1 MRKLIDSFRRS
12 FSARLS
18 LWVVSFA
25 ALVFLAAMSY
35 IFFVSRRYVRE
46 EAILRA
52 TQVVENSVLRLNSI
66 LEDVEISADNLEW
79 LVYRHLDEPES
90 MMEYTRTTVQS
101 NPVLS
106 GCSISFEPNFFE
118 GHYYYSAYSGYIG
131 GNLETEQEGDEDYQ
145 YFYLDWYLQPK
156 LLNQPCWTEPYS
168 DWEQDDAEDR
178 QTQRMVSYCKPL
190 TTSDGYIG
198 SISLDVSLKWLSD
211 NLSPV
216 KPYPHSYSILVSR
229 GGTFLVHPDPEK
241 LFYQTIFTE
250 GLIDPKPELDELGKS
265 MLGLEAGYRRMEID
279 GIRSY
284 VFFTPLN
291 ATGWSMAIVCPES
304 DIFGRFN
311 RLRRFIIAIDILGL
325 LLLFLSC
332 FRVIRKSMQPLSDLA
347 RQAEDIASGHFDT
360 VLPENTQPDELGTLS
375 RSFADMQSSL
385 VTYMDELTRTTAN
398 KVRIERELQIAQNIQ
413 MGMIPQ
419 VFPPFPERKD
429 IDLYASMVPA
439 REVGGD
445 LYDYFIQGRRL
456 YFCIGDVSGKGVP
469 ASLFMTVVLNLF
481 RAAGKQGLLPA
492 EIAHQINET
501 LTDGNEQLMFVTMFI
516 GAIDLQ
522 TGKLDFCN
530 CGHNPP
536 VILPPGGN
544 PVFLPCKS
552 NTAIGVLSD
561 AVFEGE
567 YVDGFKDT
575 PLFLYTDGLNE
586 AENPDH
592 ELFGSDRLL
601 AVLGEPFTDAETV
614 VKRMQAAISDHVA
627 GADASDDQSKN
638 SKLPSVAYQN
648 SPALKRWAAIGCG
661 EEGIRTLTYAWLK
674 YI

>member
-1 MRKLIDSFRRS
+1 MKRLIDTLRRS

-25 ALVFLAAMSY
+25 ALVFLGAMAY
-35 IFFVSRRYVRE
+35 FFTVSRRYVRE

-52 TQVVENSVLRLNSI
+52 TQVVENSVLRLNNI
-66 LEDVEISADNLEW
+66 LEDVQLSADNLEW
-79 LVYRHLDEPES
+79 LVYRHLDEPEL
-90 MMEYTRTTVQS
+90 MKEYSRITVQG

-106 GCSISFEPNFFE
+106 GCSISFEPNFFK
-118 GHYYYSAYSGYIG
+118 GHYYYSAYSGYVG
-131 GNLETEQEGDEDYQ
+131 GALETEQEGDEDYQ

-168 DWEQDDAEDR
+168 DWEQDDAADR

-190 TTSDGYIG
+190 TTSEGFIG
-198 SISLDVSLKWLSD
+198 SISLDISLKWLSD

-216 KPYPHSYSILVSR
+216 KPYPHSYSILISR
-229 GGTFLVHPDPEK
+229 GGTYLVHPDPEK

-250 GLIDPKPELDELGKS
+250 GLIDPDPAQDELGKS
-265 MLGLEAGYRRMEID
+265 MLDLEAGYRRMEID

-284 VFFTPLN
+284 VFFTPLK

-311 RLRRFIIAIDILGL
+311 RLRWFITMIDLLGL
-325 LLLFLSC
+325 LLLFFSC
-332 FRVIRKSMQPLSDLA
+332 FQVIRKAMRPLSDLA

-398 KVRIERELQIAQNIQ
+398 KVRIEGELQIARNIQ
-413 MGMIPQ
+413 MGMLPQ
-419 VFPPFPERKD
+419 VFPPFPDRKD

-445 LYDYFIQGRRL
+445 LYDYFIQGGRL

-469 ASLFMTVVLNLF
+469 ASLFMTVVQNLF
-481 RAAGKQGLLPA
+481 RAAGQQGLLPD
-492 EIAHQINET
+492 EIAHRINET
-501 LTDGNEQLMFVTMFI
+501 LADRNEQLMFVTMFI
-516 GAIDLQ
+516 GAIDLE
-522 TGKLDFCN
+522 TGRLDFCN

-536 VILPPGGN
+536 VVLPKGGHPFFLSCKANMSIGILPEA
-544 PVFLPCKS
+544 K
-552 NTAIGVLSD
+552 
-561 AVFEGE
+561 FEGE
-567 YVDGFKDT
+567 SVESFMDT

-586 AENPDH
+586 AENPEH
-592 ELFGSDRLL
+592 VLFGTDRLL
-601 AVLGEPFTDAETV
+601 AVLGEPYTDAETV

-627 GADASDDQSKN
+627 GADASDD
-638 SKLPSVAYQN
+638 
-648 SPALKRWAAIGCG
+648 
-661 EEGIRTLTYAWLK
+661 LTMLCLEIK
-674 YI
+674 K

>member
-1 MRKLIDSFRRS
+1 MKRLIDTLRRS

-25 ALVFLAAMSY
+25 ALVFLGAMAY
-35 IFFVSRRYVRE
+35 FFTVSRRYVRE

-52 TQVVENSVLRLNSI
+52 TQVVENSVLRLNNI
-66 LEDVEISADNLEW
+66 LEDVQLSADNLEW
-79 LVYRHLDEPES
+79 LVYRHLDEPEL
-90 MMEYTRTTVQS
+90 MKEYSRITVQG

-106 GCSISFEPNFFE
+106 GCSISFEPNFFK
-118 GHYYYSAYSGYIG
+118 GHYYYSAYSGYVG
-131 GNLETEQEGDEDYQ
+131 GALETEQEGDEDYQ

-168 DWEQDDAEDR
+168 DWEQDDAADR

-190 TTSDGYIG
+190 TTSEGFIG
-198 SISLDVSLKWLSD
+198 SISLDISLKWLSD

-216 KPYPHSYSILVSR
+216 KPYPHSYSILISR
-229 GGTFLVHPDPEK
+229 GGTYLVHPDPEK

-250 GLIDPKPELDELGKS
+250 GLIDPDPAQDELGKS
-265 MLGLEAGYRRMEID
+265 MLDLEAGYRRMEID

-284 VFFTPLN
+284 VFFTPLK

-311 RLRRFIIAIDILGL
+311 RLRWFVTMIDLLGL
-325 LLLFLSC
+325 LLLFFSC
-332 FRVIRKSMQPLSDLA
+332 FQVIRKAMRPLSDLA

-360 VLPENTQPDELGTLS
+360 VLPENQQPDELGTLS

-398 KVRIERELQIAQNIQ
+398 KVRIEGELQIARNIQ
-413 MGMIPQ
+413 MGMLPQ
-419 VFPPFPERKD
+419 VFPPFPDRKD
-429 IDLYASMVPA
+429 IDLYASMMPA

-445 LYDYFIQGRRL
+445 LYDYFIQGGRL

-469 ASLFMTVVLNLF
+469 ASLFMTVVQNLF
-481 RAAGKQGLLPA
+481 RAAGQQGLLPA
-492 EIAHQINET
+492 EIAHRINET
-501 LTDGNEQLMFVTMFI
+501 LADRNEQLMFVTMFI
-516 GAIDLQ
+516 GAIDLE
-522 TGKLDFCN
+522 TGRLDFCN

-536 VILPPGGN
+536 VVLPKGGHPFFLSCKANMSIGILPEA
-544 PVFLPCKS
+544 K
-552 NTAIGVLSD
+552 
-561 AVFEGE
+561 FEGE
-567 YVDGFKDT
+567 SVESFMDT

-586 AENPDH
+586 AENPEH
-592 ELFGSDRLL
+592 VLFGTDRLL
-601 AVLGEPFTDAETV
+601 AVLGEPYTDAETV

-627 GADASDDQSKN
+627 GADASDD
-638 SKLPSVAYQN
+638 
-648 SPALKRWAAIGCG
+648 
-661 EEGIRTLTYAWLK
+661 LTMLCLEIK
-674 YI
+674 K

>member
-1 MRKLIDSFRRS
+1 MKRLIDTLRRS

-18 LWVVSFA
+18 LLVVSFA
-25 ALVFLAAMSY
+25 ALVFLGAMAY
-35 IFFVSRRYVRE
+35 FFTVSRRYVRE

-52 TQVVENSVLRLNSI
+52 TQVVENSVLRLNNI
-66 LEDVEISADNLEW
+66 LEDVQLSADNLEW
-79 LVYRHLDEPES
+79 LVYRHLDEPEL
-90 MMEYTRTTVQS
+90 MKEYSRITVQG

-106 GCSISFEPNFFE
+106 GCSISFEPNFFK
-118 GHYYYSAYSGYIG
+118 GHYYYSAYSGYVG
-131 GNLETEQEGDEDYQ
+131 GALETEQEGDEDYQ

-168 DWEQDDAEDR
+168 DWEQDDAADR

-190 TTSDGYIG
+190 TTSEGFIG
-198 SISLDVSLKWLSD
+198 SISLDISLKWLSD

-216 KPYPHSYSILVSR
+216 KPYPHSYSILISR
-229 GGTFLVHPDPEK
+229 GGTYLVHPDPEK

-250 GLIDPKPELDELGKS
+250 GLIDPDPAQDELGKS
-265 MLGLEAGYRRMEID
+265 MLDLEAGYRRMEID

-284 VFFTPLN
+284 VFFTPLK

-311 RLRRFIIAIDILGL
+311 RLRWFITMIDLLGL
-325 LLLFLSC
+325 LLLFFSC
-332 FRVIRKSMQPLSDLA
+332 FQVIRKAMRPLSDLA

-360 VLPENTQPDELGTLS
+360 VLPENQQPDELGTLS

-398 KVRIERELQIAQNIQ
+398 KVRIEGELQIARNIQ
-413 MGMIPQ
+413 MGMLPQ
-419 VFPPFPERKD
+419 VFPPFPDRKD

-445 LYDYFIQGRRL
+445 LYDYFIQGGRL

-469 ASLFMTVVLNLF
+469 ASLFMTVVQNLF
-481 RAAGKQGLLPA
+481 RAAGQQGLLPA
-492 EIAHQINET
+492 EIAHRINET
-501 LTDGNEQLMFVTMFI
+501 LADRNEQLMFVTMFI
-516 GAIDLQ
+516 GAIDLE
-522 TGKLDFCN
+522 TGRLDFCN

-536 VILPPGGN
+536 VVLPKGGHPFFLSCKANMSIGILPEA
-544 PVFLPCKS
+544 K
-552 NTAIGVLSD
+552 
-561 AVFEGE
+561 FEGE
-567 YVDGFKDT
+567 SVESFMDT

-586 AENPDH
+586 AENPEH
-592 ELFGSDRLL
+592 VLFGTDRLL
-601 AVLGEPFTDAETV
+601 AVLGEPYTDAETV

-627 GADASDDQSKN
+627 GADASDD
-638 SKLPSVAYQN
+638 
-648 SPALKRWAAIGCG
+648 
-661 EEGIRTLTYAWLK
+661 LTMLCLEIK
-674 YI
+674 G

>member
-1 MRKLIDSFRRS
+1 MKRLIDTLRRS

-25 ALVFLAAMSY
+25 ALVFLGAMAY
-35 IFFVSRRYVRE
+35 FFTVSRRYVRE

-52 TQVVENSVLRLNSI
+52 TQVVENSVLRLNNI
-66 LEDVEISADNLEW
+66 LEDVQLSADNLEW
-79 LVYRHLDEPES
+79 LVYRHLDEPEL
-90 MMEYTRTTVQS
+90 MKEYSRITVQG

-106 GCSISFEPNFFE
+106 GCSISFEPNFFK
-118 GHYYYSAYSGYIG
+118 GHYYYSAYSGYVG
-131 GNLETEQEGDEDYQ
+131 GALETEQEGDEDYQ

-168 DWEQDDAEDR
+168 DWEQDDAADR

-190 TTSDGYIG
+190 TTSEGFIG
-198 SISLDVSLKWLSD
+198 SISLDISLKWLSD

-216 KPYPHSYSILVSR
+216 KPYPHSYSILISR
-229 GGTFLVHPDPEK
+229 GGTYLVHPDPEK

-250 GLIDPKPELDELGKS
+250 GLIDPDPAQDELGKS
-265 MLGLEAGYRRMEID
+265 MLNLEAGYRRMEID

-284 VFFTPLN
+284 VFFTPLK

-311 RLRRFIIAIDILGL
+311 RLRWFITMIDLLGL
-325 LLLFLSC
+325 LLLFFSC
-332 FRVIRKSMQPLSDLA
+332 FQVIRKAMRPLSDLA

-360 VLPENTQPDELGTLS
+360 VLPENQQPDELGTLS

-398 KVRIERELQIAQNIQ
+398 KVRIEGELQIARNIQ
-413 MGMIPQ
+413 MGMLPQ

-445 LYDYFIQGRRL
+445 LYDYFIQGGRL

-469 ASLFMTVVLNLF
+469 ASLFMTVVQNLF
-481 RAAGKQGLLPA
+481 RAAGQQGLLPA
-492 EIAHQINET
+492 EIAHRINET
-501 LTDGNEQLMFVTMFI
+501 LADRNEQLMFVTMFI
-516 GAIDLQ
+516 GAIDLE
-522 TGKLDFCN
+522 TGRLDFCN

-536 VILPPGGN
+536 VVLPKGGHPFFLSCKANMSIGILPEA
-544 PVFLPCKS
+544 K
-552 NTAIGVLSD
+552 
-561 AVFEGE
+561 FEGE
-567 YVDGFKDT
+567 SVESFMDT

-586 AENPDH
+586 AENPEH
-592 ELFGSDRLL
+592 VLFGTDRLL
-601 AVLGEPFTDAETV
+601 AVLGEPYTDAETV

-627 GADASDDQSKN
+627 GADASDD
-638 SKLPSVAYQN
+638 
-648 SPALKRWAAIGCG
+648 
-661 EEGIRTLTYAWLK
+661 LTMLCLEIK
-674 YI
+674 K

>member
-1 MRKLIDSFRRS
+1 MKKLIDTLRRS

-25 ALVFLAAMSY
+25 ALVFLAAMAY
-35 IFFVSRRYVRE
+35 FFTVSRRYVRE

-52 TQVVENSVLRLNSI
+52 TQVVENSVLRLNNI
-66 LEDVEISADNLEW
+66 LEDVQLSADNLEW
-79 LVYRHLDEPES
+79 LVYRHLDDPEL
-90 MMEYTRTTVQS
+90 MKEYSRITVQG

-106 GCSISFEPNFFE
+106 GCSISFEPDFFK
-118 GHYYYSAYSGYIG
+118 GHYYYSAYSGYVG
-131 GNLETEQEGDEDYQ
+131 GALETEQEGDEDYQ

-156 LLNQPCWTEPYS
+156 LLNQPCWTEPYN
-168 DWEQDDAEDR
+168 DWDQDDAEDR

-190 TTSDGYIG
+190 TTSDGFIG
-198 SISLDVSLKWLSD
+198 AISLDISLKWLSD
-211 NLSPV
+211 NLASV
-216 KPYPHSYSILVSR
+216 QPYPHSYSILISR
-229 GGTFLVHPDPEK
+229 GGTYLVHPDPDK

-250 GLIDPKPELDELGKS
+250 GLISPKPEQDELGKS
-265 MLGLEAGYRRMEID
+265 MLALEAGYKRLLID
-279 GIRSY
+279 GKRSY
-284 VFFTPLN
+284 VFYTPLK

-311 RLRRFIIAIDILGL
+311 RLRRLITTIDVLGL
-325 LLLFLSC
+325 LLLFFLC
-332 FRVIRKSMQPLSDLA
+332 FRVIRSAVRPLSDLA

-385 VTYMDELTRTTAN
+385 VSYMDELTRTTAN

-429 IDLYASMVPA
+429 IDLYASMMPA

-536 VILPPGGN
+536 VILPPDGK
-544 PVFLPCKS
+544 PVFLSCKA

-567 YVDGFKDT
+567 YADGFKDT

-627 GADASDDQSKN
+627 GADASDD
-638 SKLPSVAYQN
+638 
-648 SPALKRWAAIGCG
+648 
-661 EEGIRTLTYAWLK
+661 LTMLCLEIK
-674 YI
+674 K

>member
-1 MRKLIDSFRRS
+1 MKRLIDTLRRS

-25 ALVFLAAMSY
+25 ALVFLGAMAY
-35 IFFVSRRYVRE
+35 FFTVSRRYVRE

-52 TQVVENSVLRLNSI
+52 TQVVENSVLRLNNI
-66 LEDVEISADNLEW
+66 LEDVQLSADNLEW
-79 LVYRHLDEPES
+79 LVYRHLDEPEL
-90 MMEYTRTTVQS
+90 MKEYSRITVQG

-106 GCSISFEPNFFE
+106 GCSISFEPNFFK
-118 GHYYYSAYSGYIG
+118 GHYYYSAYSGYVG
-131 GNLETEQEGDEDYQ
+131 GALETEQEGDEDYQ

-168 DWEQDDAEDR
+168 DWEQGDAADR

-190 TTSDGYIG
+190 TTSEGFIG
-198 SISLDVSLKWLSD
+198 AISLDISLKWLSD

-216 KPYPHSYSILVSR
+216 KPYPHSYSILISR
-229 GGTFLVHPDPEK
+229 GGTYLVHPDPEK

-250 GLIDPKPELDELGKS
+250 GLIDPDPAQDELGKS
-265 MLGLEAGYRRMEID
+265 MLDLEAGYRRMEID

-284 VFFTPLN
+284 VFFTPLK

-311 RLRRFIIAIDILGL
+311 RLRWFITMIDLLGL
-325 LLLFLSC
+325 LLLFFSC
-332 FRVIRKSMQPLSDLA
+332 FQVIRKAMRPLSDLA

-360 VLPENTQPDELGTLS
+360 VLPENKQPDELGTLS

-398 KVRIERELQIAQNIQ
+398 KVRIEGELQIARNIQ
-413 MGMIPQ
+413 MGMLPQ

-445 LYDYFIQGRRL
+445 LYDYFIQSSRL

-469 ASLFMTVVLNLF
+469 ASLFMTVVQNLF
-481 RAAGKQGLLPA
+481 RAAGQQGLLPA
-492 EIAHQINET
+492 EIAHRINET
-501 LTDGNEQLMFVTMFI
+501 LADRNEQLMFVTMFI
-516 GAIDLQ
+516 GAIDLE
-522 TGKLDFCN
+522 TGRLDFCN

-536 VILPPGGN
+536 VVLPKGGHPFFLSCKANMSIGILPEA
-544 PVFLPCKS
+544 K
-552 NTAIGVLSD
+552 
-561 AVFEGE
+561 FEGE
-567 YVDGFKDT
+567 SVESFMDT

-586 AENPDH
+586 AENPEH
-592 ELFGSDRLL
+592 VLFGTDRLL
-601 AVLGEPFTDAETV
+601 AVLGEPYTDAETV

-627 GADASDDQSKN
+627 GADASDD
-638 SKLPSVAYQN
+638 
-648 SPALKRWAAIGCG
+648 
-661 EEGIRTLTYAWLK
+661 LTMLCLEIK
-674 YI
+674 K

>member
-1 MRKLIDSFRRS
+1 MKRLIDTLRRS

-25 ALVFLAAMSY
+25 ALVFLGAMAY
-35 IFFVSRRYVRE
+35 FFTVSRRYVRE

-52 TQVVENSVLRLNSI
+52 TQVVENSVLRLNNI
-66 LEDVEISADNLEW
+66 LEDVQLSADNLEW
-79 LVYRHLDEPES
+79 LVYRHLDEPEL
-90 MMEYTRTTVQS
+90 MKEYSRITVQG

-106 GCSISFEPNFFE
+106 GCSISFEPDFFK
-118 GHYYYSAYSGYIG
+118 GHYYYSAYSGYVG
-131 GNLETEQEGDEDYQ
+131 GALETEQEGDEDYQ

-168 DWEQDDAEDR
+168 DWEQDDAADR

-190 TTSDGYIG
+190 TTSDGFIG
-198 SISLDVSLKWLSD
+198 SISLDISLKWLSD

-216 KPYPHSYSILVSR
+216 KPYPHSYSILISR
-229 GGTFLVHPDPEK
+229 GGTYLVHPDPEK

-250 GLIDPKPELDELGKS
+250 GLIDPNPAQDELGKS
-265 MLGLEAGYRRMEID
+265 MLDLEAGYRRMEID

-284 VFFTPLN
+284 VFFTPLK

-311 RLRRFIIAIDILGL
+311 RLRWFITMIDLLGL

-332 FRVIRKSMQPLSDLA
+332 FQVIRKAMRPLSDLA

-398 KVRIERELQIAQNIQ
+398 KVRIEGELQIARNIQ
-413 MGMIPQ
+413 MGMLPQ

-445 LYDYFIQGRRL
+445 LYDYFIQSGRL

-469 ASLFMTVVLNLF
+469 ASLFMTVVQNLF
-481 RAAGKQGLLPA
+481 RAAGQQGLLPA
-492 EIAHQINET
+492 EIAHRINET
-501 LTDGNEQLMFVTMFI
+501 LSDRNEQLMFVTMFI
-516 GAIDLQ
+516 GAIDLE
-522 TGKLDFCN
+522 TGRLDFCN

-536 VILPPGGN
+536 AVLPRGGKPAFLSCKANTCIGILPE
-544 PVFLPCKS
+544 
-552 NTAIGVLSD
+552 

-567 YVDGFKDT
+567 SVEGFKDT
-575 PLFLYTDGLNE
+575 PLFLYTDGLSE
-586 AENPDH
+586 AENPEHD
-592 ELFGSDRLL
+592 LFGTDRLL

-614 VKRMQAAISDHVA
+614 VKRMQAAISEHVA
-627 GADASDDQSKN
+627 GADASDD
-638 SKLPSVAYQN
+638 
-648 SPALKRWAAIGCG
+648 
-661 EEGIRTLTYAWLK
+661 LTMLCLEIK
-674 YI
+674 G

>member
-1 MRKLIDSFRRS
+1 MKRLIDTLRRS

-25 ALVFLAAMSY
+25 ALVFLGAMAY
-35 IFFVSRRYVRE
+35 FFTVSRRYVRE

-52 TQVVENSVLRLNSI
+52 TQVVENSVLRLNNI
-66 LEDVEISADNLEW
+66 LEDVQLSADNLEW
-79 LVYRHLDEPES
+79 LVYRHLEEPEM
-90 MMEYTRTTVQS
+90 MMEYSRITVQS

-118 GHYYYSAYSGYIG
+118 GQYYYSAYSGYIG

-190 TTSDGYIG
+190 TTPDGFIG
-198 SISLDVSLKWLSD
+198 SISLDISLKWLSD

-265 MLGLEAGYRRMEID
+265 MLGLEAGYRQMEID

-284 VFFTPLN
+284 VFFTPLK

-311 RLRRFIIAIDILGL
+311 RLRRIIIAIDILGL

-332 FRVIRKSMQPLSDLA
+332 FRVIRKAMQPLSDLA

-385 VTYMDELTRTTAN
+385 VSYMDELTRTTAN

-429 IDLYASMVPA
+429 IDLYASMMPA

-516 GAIDLQ
+516 GAIDLE
-522 TGKLDFCN
+522 TGRLDFCN

-536 VILPPGGN
+536 AVLPRGGKPAFLSCKANTCIGILPE
-544 PVFLPCKS
+544 
-552 NTAIGVLSD
+552 

-567 YVDGFKDT
+567 SVEGFKDT
-575 PLFLYTDGLNE
+575 PLFLYTDGLSE
-586 AENPDH
+586 AENPEHD
-592 ELFGSDRLL
+592 LFGTDRLL
-601 AVLGEPFTDAETV
+601 AVLGEPYSDAETV

-627 GADASDDQSKN
+627 GADASDD
-638 SKLPSVAYQN
+638 
-648 SPALKRWAAIGCG
+648 
-661 EEGIRTLTYAWLK
+661 LTMLCLEIK
-674 YI
+674 G

>member
-1 MRKLIDSFRRS
+1 MKKLIDTLRRS

-25 ALVFLAAMSY
+25 ALVFLAATAY
-35 IFFVSRRYVRE
+35 FFTVSRRYVRE

-52 TQVVENSVLRLNSI
+52 TQVVENSVLRLNNI
-66 LEDVEISADNLEW
+66 LEDVQLSADNLEW
-79 LVYRHLDEPES
+79 LVYRHLDEPEM
-90 MMEYTRTTVQS
+90 MMEYSRITVQG

-106 GCSISFEPNFFE
+106 GCSISFEPDYFE
-118 GHYYYSAYSGYIG
+118 GRHYFSAYSGYIG
-131 GNLETEQEGDEDYQ
+131 GTLRTEQEGDDDYQ

-168 DWEQDDAEDR
+168 DWEQDDAKDR

-190 TTSDGYIG
+190 TTAEGYIG
-198 SISLDVSLKWLSD
+198 GISLDISLKWLSD

-216 KPYPHSYSILVSR
+216 KPYPHSYSILISR
-229 GGTFLVHPDPEK
+229 GGTYLVHPDPDK

-250 GLIDPKPELDELGKS
+250 GLITPRPELDELGTS
-265 MLGLEAGYRRMEID
+265 MLDQEAGYRRLMVD
-279 GIRSY
+279 GKPSF
-284 VFFTPLN
+284 VFFTPLK

-311 RLRRFIIAIDILGL
+311 RLRWIVTTIDILGL
-325 LLLFLSC
+325 LLLFFLC
-332 FRVIRKSMQPLSDLA
+332 FRVIRKTMRPLSDLA

-360 VLPENTQPDELGTLS
+360 VLPENDQPDELGTLS

-385 VTYMDELTRTTAN
+385 VAYMDELTRTTAN
-398 KVRIERELQIAQNIQ
+398 KVRIEGELQIARNIQ
-413 MGMIPQ
+413 QGMIPQ

-429 IDLYASMVPA
+429 IDLYASMDPA

-445 LYDYFIQGRRL
+445 LYDYLLQDGRL

-469 ASLFMTVVLNLF
+469 ASLFMTVVRNLF
-481 RAAGKQGLLPA
+481 RAAGRQGLPPA

-501 LTDGNEQLMFVTMFI
+501 LSDGNEQLMFVTMFI
-516 GAIDLQ
+516 GAIDLVS
-522 TGKLDFCN
+522 GRLDFCN

-536 VILPPGGN
+536 VLLPRGGK
-544 PVFLPCKS
+544 PAFLPCKA
-552 NTAIGVLSD
+552 NTPLGILPD
-561 AVFEGE
+561 ARFEGE
-567 YVDGFKDT
+567 YVDGLKGT
-575 PLFLYTDGLNE
+575 PLFLYTDGLTE
-586 AENPDH
+586 AEDSAL

-601 AVLGEPFTDAETV
+601 AVLGEPYVDAETV

-627 GADASDDQSKN
+627 GADASDD
-638 SKLPSVAYQN
+638 
-648 SPALKRWAAIGCG
+648 
-661 EEGIRTLTYAWLK
+661 LTMLCLEIK
-674 YI
+674 Q

>member
-1 MRKLIDSFRRS
+1 MKKLIDTLRRS

-25 ALVFLAAMSY
+25 ALVFLAATAY
-35 IFFVSRRYVRE
+35 FFTVSRRYVRE

-52 TQVVENSVLRLNSI
+52 TQVVENSVLRLNNI
-66 LEDVEISADNLEW
+66 LEDVQLSADNLEW
-79 LVYRHLDEPES
+79 LVYRHLDDPDL
-90 MMEYTRTTVQS
+90 MMEYSRITVQG

-106 GCSISFEPNFFE
+106 GCSISFEPNFFK
-118 GHYYYSAYSGYIG
+118 GHYYYSAYSGYVG
-131 GNLETEQEGDEDYQ
+131 GTLRTEQEGDDDYQ

-168 DWEQDDAEDR
+168 DWEQGDAEDR

-190 TTSDGYIG
+190 TTSAGFIG
-198 SISLDVSLKWLSD
+198 SISLDISLKWLSD

-216 KPYPHSYSILVSR
+216 KPYPNSYSILISR
-229 GGTFLVHPDPEK
+229 GGTYLVHPDPDK

-250 GLIDPKPELDELGKS
+250 GLIDSKPAQDELGKS
-265 MLGLEAGYRRMEID
+265 MLELEAGFRRLEID
-279 GIRSY
+279 GVRSY
-284 VFFTPLN
+284 VFFTPLK

-311 RLRRFIIAIDILGL
+311 RLRWFITTIDLLGL
-325 LLLFLSC
+325 LLLFFSC
-332 FRVIRKSMQPLSDLA
+332 FQVIRKTMRPLSDLA
-347 RQAEDIASGHFDT
+347 RQAEEIASGHFDT
-360 VLPENTQPDELGTLS
+360 VLPASTQPDELGALT

-398 KVRIERELQIAQNIQ
+398 KVRIEGELQIARDIQ

-419 VFPPFPERKD
+419 VFPPFPDRKD
-429 IDLYASMVPA
+429 IDLYASMEPA

-445 LYDYFIQGRRL
+445 LYDYFIQGGRL
-456 YFCIGDVSGKGVP
+456 YFCIADVSGKGVP
-469 ASLFMTVVLNLF
+469 ASLFMAVVRNLF
-481 RAAGKQGLLPA
+481 RAAGKQELLPD
-492 EIAHQINET
+492 EIARRINDI
-501 LTDGNEQLMFVTMFI
+501 LSDGNEQLMFVTMFI
-516 GAIDLQ
+516 GAIDLE
-522 TGKLDFCN
+522 TGRLDFCN

-536 VILPPGGN
+536 VVLPLGGK
-544 PVFLPCKS
+544 PVFLSCKA
-552 NTAIGVLSD
+552 NTSIGILPD
-561 AVFEGE
+561 ARFEGE

-601 AVLGEPFTDAETV
+601 AILGEPYTDAETV
-614 VKRMQAAISDHVA
+614 VKRMQKAISEHVA
-627 GADASDDQSKN
+627 GADASDD
-638 SKLPSVAYQN
+638 
-648 SPALKRWAAIGCG
+648 
-661 EEGIRTLTYAWLK
+661 LTMLCLEIK
-674 YI
+674 K

>member
-1 MRKLIDSFRRS
+1 MKRLIDTLRRS

-25 ALVFLAAMSY
+25 ALVFLGAMAY
-35 IFFVSRRYVRE
+35 FFTVSRRYVRE

-52 TQVVENSVLRLNSI
+52 TQVVENSVLRLNNI
-66 LEDVEISADNLEW
+66 LEDVQLSADNLEW
-79 LVYRHLDEPES
+79 LVYRHLDEPEL
-90 MMEYTRTTVQS
+90 MKEYSRITVQG

-106 GCSISFEPNFFE
+106 GCSISFEPNFFK
-118 GHYYYSAYSGYIG
+118 GHYYYSAYSGYVG
-131 GNLETEQEGDEDYQ
+131 GTLQTEQEGDEDYQ

-190 TTSDGYIG
+190 TTSAGFIG
-198 SISLDVSLKWLSD
+198 SISLDISLKWLSD

-216 KPYPHSYSILVSR
+216 KPYPHSYSILISR
-229 GGTFLVHPDPEK
+229 GGTYLVHPDPDK

-250 GLIDPKPELDELGKS
+250 GLIDSKPAQDELGKS
-265 MLGLEAGYRRMEID
+265 MLELEAGFRRLEID
-279 GIRSY
+279 GVRSY
-284 VFFTPLN
+284 VFFTPLK

-311 RLRRFIIAIDILGL
+311 RLRWFITTIDLLGL
-325 LLLFLSC
+325 LLLFFSC
-332 FRVIRKSMQPLSDLA
+332 FQVIRKAMRPLSDLA
-347 RQAEDIASGHFDT
+347 RQAEEIASGHFDT
-360 VLPENTQPDELGTLS
+360 VLPASTQPDELGTLT

-398 KVRIERELQIAQNIQ
+398 KVRIEGELQIARDIQ

-419 VFPPFPERKD
+419 VFPPFPDRKD
-429 IDLYASMVPA
+429 IDLYASMEPA

-445 LYDYFIQGRRL
+445 LYDYFIQGGRL
-456 YFCIGDVSGKGVP
+456 YFCIADVSGKGVP
-469 ASLFMTVVLNLF
+469 ASLFMAVVRNLF
-481 RAAGKQGLLPA
+481 RAAGKQELLPD
-492 EIAHQINET
+492 EIARRINDI
-501 LTDGNEQLMFVTMFI
+501 LSDGNEQLMFVTMFI
-516 GAIDLQ
+516 GAIDLE
-522 TGKLDFCN
+522 TGRLDFCN

-536 VILPPGGN
+536 VVLPLGGK
-544 PVFLPCKS
+544 PVFLSCKA
-552 NTAIGVLSD
+552 NTSIGILPD
-561 AVFEGE
+561 ARFEGE

-601 AVLGEPFTDAETV
+601 AILGEPYTDAETV
-614 VKRMQAAISDHVA
+614 VKRMQKAISDHVD
-627 GADASDDQSKN
+627 GADASDD
-638 SKLPSVAYQN
+638 
-648 SPALKRWAAIGCG
+648 
-661 EEGIRTLTYAWLK
+661 LTMLCLEIK
-674 YI
+674 K

>member
-1 MRKLIDSFRRS
+1 MKRLIDTLRRS

-25 ALVFLAAMSY
+25 ALVFLGAMAY
-35 IFFVSRRYVRE
+35 FFTVSRRYVRE

-52 TQVVENSVLRLNSI
+52 TQVVENSVLRLNNI
-66 LEDVEISADNLEW
+66 LEDVQLSADNLEW
-79 LVYRHLDEPES
+79 LVYRHLDDPEL
-90 MMEYTRTTVQS
+90 MKEYSRITVQG

-106 GCSISFEPNFFE
+106 GCSISFEPDFFK
-118 GHYYYSAYSGYIG
+118 GHYYYSAYSGYVG
-131 GNLETEQEGDEDYQ
+131 GALETEQEGDEDYQ

-190 TTSDGYIG
+190 TTSEGFIG
-198 SISLDVSLKWLSD
+198 SISLDISLKWLSD

-216 KPYPHSYSILVSR
+216 KPYPHSYSILISR
-229 GGTFLVHPDPEK
+229 GGTYLVHPDPEK

-250 GLIDPKPELDELGKS
+250 GLIDPNPAQDELGKS
-265 MLGLEAGYRRMEID
+265 MLDLEAGYRRMEID

-284 VFFTPLN
+284 VFFTPLK

-311 RLRRFIIAIDILGL
+311 RLRWFITMIDLLGL

-332 FRVIRKSMQPLSDLA
+332 FQVIRKAMRPLSDLA

-398 KVRIERELQIAQNIQ
+398 KVRIEGELQIARNIQ
-413 MGMIPQ
+413 MGMLPQ

-445 LYDYFIQGRRL
+445 LYDYFIQSGRL

-469 ASLFMTVVLNLF
+469 ASLFMTVVQNLF
-481 RAAGKQGLLPA
+481 RAAGQQGLLPA
-492 EIAHQINET
+492 EIAHRINET
-501 LTDGNEQLMFVTMFI
+501 LSDRNEQLMFVTMFI
-516 GAIDLQ
+516 GAIDLE
-522 TGKLDFCN
+522 TGRLDFCN

-536 VILPPGGN
+536 AVLPRGGKPAFLSCKANTCIGILPE
-544 PVFLPCKS
+544 
-552 NTAIGVLSD
+552 

-567 YVDGFKDT
+567 SVEGFKDT
-575 PLFLYTDGLNE
+575 PLFLYTDGLSE
-586 AENPDH
+586 AENPEHD
-592 ELFGSDRLL
+592 LFGTDRLL
-601 AVLGEPFTDAETV
+601 AVLGEPYSDAETV

-627 GADASDDQSKN
+627 GADASDD
-638 SKLPSVAYQN
+638 
-648 SPALKRWAAIGCG
+648 
-661 EEGIRTLTYAWLK
+661 LTMLCLEIK
-674 YI
+674 G

>member
-1 MRKLIDSFRRS
+1 MKRLIDTLRRS

-25 ALVFLAAMSY
+25 ALVFLGAMAY
-35 IFFVSRRYVRE
+35 FFTVSRRYVRE

-52 TQVVENSVLRLNSI
+52 TQVVENSVLRLNNI
-66 LEDVEISADNLEW
+66 LEDVQLSADNLEW
-79 LVYRHLDEPES
+79 LVYRHLDEPEL
-90 MMEYTRTTVQS
+90 MKEYSRITVQG

-106 GCSISFEPNFFE
+106 GCSISFEPNFFK
-118 GHYYYSAYSGYIG
+118 GHYYYSAYSGYVG
-131 GNLETEQEGDEDYQ
+131 GTLQTEQEGDEDYQ

-190 TTSDGYIG
+190 TTSAGFIG
-198 SISLDVSLKWLSD
+198 SISLDISLKWLSD

-216 KPYPHSYSILVSR
+216 KPYPHSYSILISR
-229 GGTFLVHPDPEK
+229 GGTYLVHPDPDK

-250 GLIDPKPELDELGKS
+250 GLIDSKPAQDELGKS
-265 MLGLEAGYRRMEID
+265 MLELEAGFRRLEID
-279 GIRSY
+279 GVRSY
-284 VFFTPLN
+284 VFFTPLK

-311 RLRRFIIAIDILGL
+311 RLRWFITTIDLLGL
-325 LLLFLSC
+325 LLLFFSC
-332 FRVIRKSMQPLSDLA
+332 FQVIRKTMRPLSDLA
-347 RQAEDIASGHFDT
+347 RQAEEIASGHFDT
-360 VLPENTQPDELGTLS
+360 VLPASTQPDELGTLT

-398 KVRIERELQIAQNIQ
+398 KVRIEGELQIARDIQ

-419 VFPPFPERKD
+419 VFPPFPDRKD
-429 IDLYASMVPA
+429 IDLYASMEPA

-445 LYDYFIQGRRL
+445 LYDYFIQGGRL
-456 YFCIGDVSGKGVP
+456 YFCIADVSGKGVP
-469 ASLFMTVVLNLF
+469 ASLFMAVVRNLF
-481 RAAGKQGLLPA
+481 RAAGKQELLPD
-492 EIAHQINET
+492 EIARRINDI
-501 LTDGNEQLMFVTMFI
+501 LSDGNEQLMFVTMFI
-516 GAIDLQ
+516 GAIDLE
-522 TGKLDFCN
+522 TGRLDFCN

-536 VILPPGGN
+536 VVLPHDGK
-544 PVFLPCKS
+544 PVFLSCKA
-552 NTAIGVLSD
+552 NTSIGILPD
-561 AVFEGE
+561 ARFEGE

-586 AENPDH
+586 AENSDH

-601 AVLGEPFTDAETV
+601 AILGEPYTDAETV
-614 VKRMQAAISDHVA
+614 VKRMQEAISAHVA
-627 GADASDDQSKN
+627 GADASDD
-638 SKLPSVAYQN
+638 LTM
-648 SPALKRWAAIGCG
+648 LCLEIKR
-661 EEGIRTLTYAWLK
+661 
-674 YI
+674 

>member
-35 IFFVSRRYVRE
+35 FFLVSRQFVRE

-627 GADASDDQSKN
+627 GADASDD
-638 SKLPSVAYQN
+638 
-648 SPALKRWAAIGCG
+648 
-661 EEGIRTLTYAWLK
+661 LTMLCLEIK
-674 YI
+674 K

>member
-1 MRKLIDSFRRS
+1 MKRLIDTLRRS

-25 ALVFLAAMSY
+25 ALVFLGAMAY
-35 IFFVSRRYVRE
+35 FFTVSRRYVRE

-52 TQVVENSVLRLNSI
+52 TQVVENSVLRLNNI
-66 LEDVEISADNLEW
+66 LEDVQLSADNLEW
-79 LVYRHLDEPES
+79 LVYRHLDEPEL
-90 MMEYTRTTVQS
+90 MKEYSRITVQG

-106 GCSISFEPNFFE
+106 GCSISFEPNFFK
-118 GHYYYSAYSGYIG
+118 GHYYYSAYSGYVG
-131 GNLETEQEGDEDYQ
+131 GALETEQEGDEDYQ

-168 DWEQDDAEDR
+168 DWEQDDAADR

-190 TTSDGYIG
+190 TTSEGFIG
-198 SISLDVSLKWLSD
+198 SISLDISLKWLSD

-216 KPYPHSYSILVSR
+216 KPYPHSYSILISR
-229 GGTFLVHPDPEK
+229 GGTYLVHPDPEK

-250 GLIDPKPELDELGKS
+250 GLIDPDPAQDELGKS
-265 MLGLEAGYRRMEID
+265 MLDLEAGYRRMEID

-284 VFFTPLN
+284 VFFTPLK

-311 RLRRFIIAIDILGL
+311 RLRWFVTMIDLLGL
-325 LLLFLSC
+325 LLLFFSC
-332 FRVIRKSMQPLSDLA
+332 FQVIRKAMRPLSDLA

-360 VLPENTQPDELGTLS
+360 VLPENQQPDELGTLS

-398 KVRIERELQIAQNIQ
+398 KVRIEGELQIARNIQ
-413 MGMIPQ
+413 MGMLPQ
-419 VFPPFPERKD
+419 VFPPFPDRKD

-445 LYDYFIQGRRL
+445 LYDYFIQGGRL

-469 ASLFMTVVLNLF
+469 ASLFMTVVQNLF
-481 RAAGKQGLLPA
+481 RAAGQQGLLPA
-492 EIAHQINET
+492 EIAHRINET
-501 LTDGNEQLMFVTMFI
+501 LADRNEQLMFVTMFI
-516 GAIDLQ
+516 GAIDLE
-522 TGKLDFCN
+522 TGRLDFCN

-536 VILPPGGN
+536 VVLPKGGHPFFLSCKANMSIGILPEA
-544 PVFLPCKS
+544 K
-552 NTAIGVLSD
+552 
-561 AVFEGE
+561 FEGE
-567 YVDGFKDT
+567 SVESFMDT

-586 AENPDH
+586 AENPEH
-592 ELFGSDRLL
+592 VLFGTDRLL
-601 AVLGEPFTDAETV
+601 AVLGEPYTDAETV

-627 GADASDDQSKN
+627 GADASDD
-638 SKLPSVAYQN
+638 
-648 SPALKRWAAIGCG
+648 
-661 EEGIRTLTYAWLK
+661 LTMLCLEIK
-674 YI
+674 K

>member
-1 MRKLIDSFRRS
+1 MKKLIDTFRRS

-25 ALVFLAAMSY
+25 ALVFLGAMAY
-35 IFFVSRRYVRE
+35 FFTVSRRYVRE

-52 TQVVENSVLRLNSI
+52 TQVVENSVLRLNNI
-66 LEDVEISADNLEW
+66 LEDVQLSADNLEW
-79 LVYRHLDEPES
+79 LVYRHLDEPEL
-90 MMEYTRTTVQS
+90 MKEYSRITVQG

-106 GCSISFEPNFFE
+106 GCSISFEPNFFK
-118 GHYYYSAYSGYIG
+118 GHYYYSAYSGYVG
-131 GNLETEQEGDEDYQ
+131 GALETEQEGDEDYQ

-168 DWEQDDAEDR
+168 DWEQDDAADR

-190 TTSDGYIG
+190 TTSEGFIG
-198 SISLDVSLKWLSD
+198 SISLDISLKWLSD

-216 KPYPHSYSILVSR
+216 KPYPHSYSILISR
-229 GGTFLVHPDPEK
+229 GGTYLVHPDPEK

-250 GLIDPKPELDELGKS
+250 GLIDPDPAQDELGKS
-265 MLGLEAGYRRMEID
+265 MLDLEAGYRRMEID

-284 VFFTPLN
+284 VFFTPLK

-311 RLRRFIIAIDILGL
+311 RLRWFITMIDLLGL
-325 LLLFLSC
+325 LLLFFSC
-332 FRVIRKSMQPLSDLA
+332 FQVIRKAMRPLSDLA

-360 VLPENTQPDELGTLS
+360 VLPENQQPDELGTLS

-398 KVRIERELQIAQNIQ
+398 KVRIEGELQIARNIQ
-413 MGMIPQ
+413 MGMLPQ

-429 IDLYASMVPA
+429 VDLYASMVPA

-445 LYDYFIQGRRL
+445 LYDYFIQGGRL

-469 ASLFMTVVLNLF
+469 ASLFMTVVQNLF
-481 RAAGKQGLLPA
+481 RAAGQQGLLPA
-492 EIAHQINET
+492 EIAHRINGT
-501 LTDGNEQLMFVTMFI
+501 LADRNEQLMFVTMFI
-516 GAIDLQ
+516 GAIDLE
-522 TGKLDFCN
+522 TGRLDFCN

-536 VILPPGGN
+536 VVLPKGGHPFFLSCKANMSIGILPEA
-544 PVFLPCKS
+544 K
-552 NTAIGVLSD
+552 
-561 AVFEGE
+561 FEGE
-567 YVDGFKDT
+567 SVESFMDT

-586 AENPDH
+586 AENPEH
-592 ELFGSDRLL
+592 VLFGTDRLL
-601 AVLGEPFTDAETV
+601 AVLGEPYTDAETV

-627 GADASDDQSKN
+627 GADASDD
-638 SKLPSVAYQN
+638 
-648 SPALKRWAAIGCG
+648 
-661 EEGIRTLTYAWLK
+661 LTMLCLEIK
-674 YI
+674 G

>member
-1 MRKLIDSFRRS
+1 MKKLIDTFRRS

-25 ALVFLAAMSY
+25 ALVFLGATAY
-35 IFFVSRRYVRE
+35 FFTVSRRYVRE

-52 TQVVENSVLRLNSI
+52 TQVVENSVLRLNNI
-66 LEDVEISADNLEW
+66 LEDVQLSADNLEW
-79 LVYRHLDEPES
+79 LVYRHLDDPDL
-90 MMEYTRTTVQS
+90 MMEYSRITVQG

-106 GCSISFEPNFFE
+106 GCSISFEPNFFK
-118 GHYYYSAYSGYIG
+118 GHYYYSAYSGYVG
-131 GNLETEQEGDEDYQ
+131 GTLQTEQEGDEDYQ

-190 TTSDGYIG
+190 TTSAGFIG
-198 SISLDVSLKWLSD
+198 SISLDISLKWLSD

-216 KPYPHSYSILVSR
+216 KPYPHSYSILISR
-229 GGTFLVHPDPEK
+229 GGTYLVHPDPDK

-250 GLIDPKPELDELGKS
+250 GLIDSKPAQDELGKS
-265 MLGLEAGYRRMEID
+265 MLELEAGFRRLEID
-279 GIRSY
+279 GVRSY
-284 VFFTPLN
+284 VFFTPLK

-311 RLRRFIIAIDILGL
+311 RLRWFITTIDLLGL
-325 LLLFLSC
+325 LLLFFSC
-332 FRVIRKSMQPLSDLA
+332 FQVIRKTMRPLSDLA
-347 RQAEDIASGHFDT
+347 RQAEEIASGHFDT
-360 VLPENTQPDELGTLS
+360 VLPASTQPDELGTLT

-398 KVRIERELQIAQNIQ
+398 KVRIEGELQIARDIQ

-419 VFPPFPERKD
+419 VFPPFPDRKD
-429 IDLYASMVPA
+429 IDLYASMEPA

-445 LYDYFIQGRRL
+445 LYDYFIQGGRL
-456 YFCIGDVSGKGVP
+456 YFCIADVSGKGVP
-469 ASLFMTVVLNLF
+469 ASLFMAVVRNLF
-481 RAAGKQGLLPA
+481 RAAGKQELLPD
-492 EIAHQINET
+492 EIARRINDI
-501 LTDGNEQLMFVTMFI
+501 LSDGNEQLMFVTMFI
-516 GAIDLQ
+516 GAIDLE
-522 TGKLDFCN
+522 TGRLDFCN

-536 VILPPGGN
+536 IVLPHDGK
-544 PVFLPCKS
+544 PVFLSCKA
-552 NTAIGVLSD
+552 NTSIGILPD
-561 AVFEGE
+561 ARFEGE

-601 AVLGEPFTDAETV
+601 AILGEPYTDAETV
-614 VKRMQAAISDHVA
+614 VKRMQKAISEHVA
-627 GADASDDQSKN
+627 GADASDD
-638 SKLPSVAYQN
+638 
-648 SPALKRWAAIGCG
+648 
-661 EEGIRTLTYAWLK
+661 LTMLCLEIK
-674 YI
+674 K

>member
-1 MRKLIDSFRRS
+1 MKRLIDTLLRS

-25 ALVFLAAMSY
+25 ALVFLGAMAY
-35 IFFVSRRYVRE
+35 FFTVSRRYVRE

-52 TQVVENSVLRLNSI
+52 TQVVENSVLRLNNI
-66 LEDVEISADNLEW
+66 LEDVQLSADNLEW
-79 LVYRHLDEPES
+79 LVYRHLDEPEL
-90 MMEYTRTTVQS
+90 MKEYSRITVQG

-106 GCSISFEPNFFE
+106 GCSISFEPNFFK
-118 GHYYYSAYSGYIG
+118 GHYYYSAYSGYVG
-131 GNLETEQEGDEDYQ
+131 GALETEQEGDEDYQ

-168 DWEQDDAEDR
+168 DWEQDDAADR

-190 TTSDGYIG
+190 TTSEGFIG
-198 SISLDVSLKWLSD
+198 SISLDISLKWLSD

-216 KPYPHSYSILVSR
+216 KPYPHSYSILISR
-229 GGTFLVHPDPEK
+229 GGTYLVHPDPEK

-250 GLIDPKPELDELGKS
+250 GLIDPDPAQDELGKS
-265 MLGLEAGYRRMEID
+265 MLDLEAGYRRMEID

-284 VFFTPLN
+284 VFFTPLK

-311 RLRRFIIAIDILGL
+311 RLRWFITMIDLLGL
-325 LLLFLSC
+325 LLLFFSC
-332 FRVIRKSMQPLSDLA
+332 FQVIRKAMRPLSDLA

-360 VLPENTQPDELGTLS
+360 VLPENQQPDELGTLS

-398 KVRIERELQIAQNIQ
+398 KVRIEGELQIARNIQ
-413 MGMIPQ
+413 MGMLPQ

-445 LYDYFIQGRRL
+445 LYDYFIQGGRL

-469 ASLFMTVVLNLF
+469 ASLFMTVVQNLF
-481 RAAGKQGLLPA
+481 RAAGQQGLLPA
-492 EIAHQINET
+492 EIAHRINET
-501 LTDGNEQLMFVTMFI
+501 LADRNEQLMFVTMFI
-516 GAIDLQ
+516 GAIDLE
-522 TGKLDFCN
+522 TGRLDFCN

-536 VILPPGGN
+536 VVLPKGGHPFFLSCKANMSIGILPEA
-544 PVFLPCKS
+544 K
-552 NTAIGVLSD
+552 
-561 AVFEGE
+561 FEGE
-567 YVDGFKDT
+567 SVESFMDT

-586 AENPDH
+586 AENPEH
-592 ELFGSDRLL
+592 VLFGTDRLL
-601 AVLGEPFTDAETV
+601 AVLGEPYTDAETV

-627 GADASDDQSKN
+627 GADASDD
-638 SKLPSVAYQN
+638 
-648 SPALKRWAAIGCG
+648 
-661 EEGIRTLTYAWLK
+661 LTMLCLEIK
-674 YI
+674 K

>member
-1 MRKLIDSFRRS
+1 MKKLIDTLRRS

-25 ALVFLAAMSY
+25 ALVFLAATAY
-35 IFFVSRRYVRE
+35 FFTVSRRYVRE

-52 TQVVENSVLRLNSI
+52 TQVVENSILRLNNI
-66 LEDVEISADNLEW
+66 LEDVQLSADNLEW
-79 LVYRHLDEPES
+79 LVYRHLDDPDL
-90 MMEYTRTTVQS
+90 MMEYSRITVQG

-106 GCSISFEPNFFE
+106 GCSISFEPNFFK
-118 GHYYYSAYSGYIG
+118 GHYYYSAYSGYVG
-131 GNLETEQEGDEDYQ
+131 GTLRTEQEGDDDYQ

-168 DWEQDDAEDR
+168 DWEQGDAEDR

-190 TTSDGYIG
+190 TTSAGFIG
-198 SISLDVSLKWLSD
+198 SISLDISLKWLSD

-216 KPYPHSYSILVSR
+216 KPYPNSYSILISR
-229 GGTFLVHPDPEK
+229 GGTYLVHPDPDK

-250 GLIDPKPELDELGKS
+250 GLIDSKPAQDELGKS
-265 MLGLEAGYRRMEID
+265 MLELEAGFRRLEID
-279 GIRSY
+279 GVRSY
-284 VFFTPLN
+284 VFFTPLK

-311 RLRRFIIAIDILGL
+311 RLRWFITTIDLLGL
-325 LLLFLSC
+325 LLLFFSC
-332 FRVIRKSMQPLSDLA
+332 FQVIRKTMRPLSDLA
-347 RQAEDIASGHFDT
+347 RQAEEIASGHFDT
-360 VLPENTQPDELGTLS
+360 VLPASTQPDELGTLT

-398 KVRIERELQIAQNIQ
+398 KVRIEGELQIARDIQ

-419 VFPPFPERKD
+419 VFPPFPDRKD
-429 IDLYASMVPA
+429 IDLYASMEPA

-445 LYDYFIQGRRL
+445 LYDYFIQGGRL
-456 YFCIGDVSGKGVP
+456 YFCIADVSGKGVP
-469 ASLFMTVVLNLF
+469 ASLFMAVVRNLF
-481 RAAGKQGLLPA
+481 RAAGKQELLPD
-492 EIAHQINET
+492 EIARRINDI
-501 LTDGNEQLMFVTMFI
+501 LSDGNEQLMFVTMFI
-516 GAIDLQ
+516 GAIDLE
-522 TGKLDFCN
+522 TGRLDFCN

-536 VILPPGGN
+536 VVLPLGGK
-544 PVFLPCKS
+544 PVFLSCKA
-552 NTAIGVLSD
+552 NTSIGILPD
-561 AVFEGE
+561 ARFEGE

-601 AVLGEPFTDAETV
+601 AILGEPYTDAETV
-614 VKRMQAAISDHVA
+614 VKRMQKAISEHVA
-627 GADASDDQSKN
+627 GADASDD
-638 SKLPSVAYQN
+638 
-648 SPALKRWAAIGCG
+648 
-661 EEGIRTLTYAWLK
+661 LTMLCLEIK
-674 YI
+674 K

>member
-1 MRKLIDSFRRS
+1 MKRLIDTLRRS

-25 ALVFLAAMSY
+25 ALVFLGAMAY
-35 IFFVSRRYVRE
+35 FFTVSRRYVRE

-52 TQVVENSVLRLNSI
+52 TQVVENSVLRLNNI
-66 LEDVEISADNLEW
+66 LEDVQLSADNLEW
-79 LVYRHLDEPES
+79 LVYRHLDEPEL
-90 MMEYTRTTVQS
+90 MKEYSRITVQG

-106 GCSISFEPNFFE
+106 GCSISFEPNFFK
-118 GHYYYSAYSGYIG
+118 GHYYYSAYSGYVG
-131 GNLETEQEGDEDYQ
+131 GALETEQEGDEDYQ

-168 DWEQDDAEDR
+168 DWEQDDAADR

-190 TTSDGYIG
+190 TTSEGFIG
-198 SISLDVSLKWLSD
+198 SISLDISLKWLSD

-216 KPYPHSYSILVSR
+216 KPYPHSYSILISR
-229 GGTFLVHPDPEK
+229 GGTYLVHPDPEK

-250 GLIDPKPELDELGKS
+250 GLIDPDPAQDELGKS
-265 MLGLEAGYRRMEID
+265 MLDLEAGYRRMEID

-284 VFFTPLN
+284 VFFTPLK

-311 RLRRFIIAIDILGL
+311 RLRWFITMIDLLGL
-325 LLLFLSC
+325 LLLFFSC
-332 FRVIRKSMQPLSDLA
+332 FQVIRKAMRPLSDLA

-360 VLPENTQPDELGTLS
+360 VLPENTKPDELGTLS

-398 KVRIERELQIAQNIQ
+398 KVRIEGELQIARNIQ
-413 MGMIPQ
+413 MGMLPQ
-419 VFPPFPERKD
+419 VFPPFPDRKD

-445 LYDYFIQGRRL
+445 LYDYFIQGGRL

-469 ASLFMTVVLNLF
+469 ASLFMTVVQNLF
-481 RAAGKQGLLPA
+481 RAAGQQGLLPA
-492 EIAHQINET
+492 EIAHRINET
-501 LTDGNEQLMFVTMFI
+501 LSDRNEQLMFVTMFI
-516 GAIDLQ
+516 GAIDLE
-522 TGKLDFCN
+522 TGRLDFCN

-536 VILPPGGN
+536 VVLPKGGHPFFLSCKANMSIGILPEA
-544 PVFLPCKS
+544 K
-552 NTAIGVLSD
+552 
-561 AVFEGE
+561 FEGE
-567 YVDGFKDT
+567 SVESFMDT

-586 AENPDH
+586 AENPEH
-592 ELFGSDRLL
+592 VLFGTDRLL
-601 AVLGEPFTDAETV
+601 AVLGEPYTDAETV

-627 GADASDDQSKN
+627 GADASDD
-638 SKLPSVAYQN
+638 
-648 SPALKRWAAIGCG
+648 
-661 EEGIRTLTYAWLK
+661 LTMLCLEIK
-674 YI
+674 K

>member
-1 MRKLIDSFRRS
+1 MKMLIDTLRRS

-25 ALVFLAAMSY
+25 ALVFLGAMAY
-35 IFFVSRRYVRE
+35 FFTVSRRYVRE

-52 TQVVENSVLRLNSI
+52 TQVVENSVLRLNNI
-66 LEDVEISADNLEW
+66 LEDVQLSADNLEW
-79 LVYRHLDEPES
+79 LVYRHLDEPEL
-90 MMEYTRTTVQS
+90 MKEYSRITVQG

-106 GCSISFEPNFFE
+106 GCSISFEPNFFK
-118 GHYYYSAYSGYIG
+118 GHYYYSAYSGYVG
-131 GNLETEQEGDEDYQ
+131 GALETEQEGDEDYQ

-190 TTSDGYIG
+190 TTSDGFIG
-198 SISLDVSLKWLSD
+198 SISLDISLKWLSD

-216 KPYPHSYSILVSR
+216 KPYPHSYSILISR
-229 GGTFLVHPDPEK
+229 GGTYLVHPDPEK

-250 GLIDPKPELDELGKS
+250 GLIDPNPAQDELGKS
-265 MLGLEAGYRRMEID
+265 MLDLEAGYRRMEID

-284 VFFTPLN
+284 VFFTPLK

-311 RLRRFIIAIDILGL
+311 RLRWFITMIDLLGL

-332 FRVIRKSMQPLSDLA
+332 FQVIRKAMRPLSDLA

-398 KVRIERELQIAQNIQ
+398 KVRIEGELQIARNIQ
-413 MGMIPQ
+413 MGMLPQ

-445 LYDYFIQGRRL
+445 LYDYFIQSGRL

-469 ASLFMTVVLNLF
+469 ASLFMTVVQNLF
-481 RAAGKQGLLPA
+481 RAAGQQGLLPA
-492 EIAHQINET
+492 EIAHRINET
-501 LTDGNEQLMFVTMFI
+501 LSDRNEQLMFVTMFI
-516 GAIDLQ
+516 GAIDLE
-522 TGKLDFCN
+522 TGRLDFCN

-536 VILPPGGN
+536 AVLPRGGKPAFLSCKANTCIGILPE
-544 PVFLPCKS
+544 
-552 NTAIGVLSD
+552 

-567 YVDGFKDT
+567 SVEGFKDT
-575 PLFLYTDGLNE
+575 PLFLYTDGLSE
-586 AENPDH
+586 AENPEHD
-592 ELFGSDRLL
+592 LFGTDRLL
-601 AVLGEPFTDAETV
+601 AVLGEPYSDAETV
-614 VKRMQAAISDHVA
+614 VKRMQAAISEHVA
-627 GADASDDQSKN
+627 GADASDD
-638 SKLPSVAYQN
+638 
-648 SPALKRWAAIGCG
+648 
-661 EEGIRTLTYAWLK
+661 LTMLCLEIK
-674 YI
+674 G

>member
-1 MRKLIDSFRRS
+1 MKKLIDTLRRS

-25 ALVFLAAMSY
+25 ALVFLGAMAY
-35 IFFVSRRYVRE
+35 FFTVSRRYVRE

-52 TQVVENSVLRLNSI
+52 TQVVENSVLRLNNI
-66 LEDVEISADNLEW
+66 LEDVQLSADNLEW
-79 LVYRHLDEPES
+79 LVYRHLDEPDL
-90 MMEYTRTTVQS
+90 MMEYSRITVQG

-106 GCSISFEPNFFE
+106 GCSISFEPNFFK
-118 GHYYYSAYSGYIG
+118 GHYYYSAYSGYVG
-131 GNLETEQEGDEDYQ
+131 GALETEQEGDEDYQ

-190 TTSDGYIG
+190 TTSDGFIG
-198 SISLDVSLKWLSD
+198 SISLDISLKWLSD

-216 KPYPHSYSILVSR
+216 KPYPHSYSILISR
-229 GGTFLVHPDPEK
+229 GGTYLVHPDPEK

-250 GLIDPKPELDELGKS
+250 GLIDPKPAQDELGKS
-265 MLGLEAGYRRMEID
+265 MLDLEAGYRRMKID

-284 VFFTPLN
+284 VFFTPLK

-311 RLRRFIIAIDILGL
+311 RLRWFITMIDLLGL
-325 LLLFLSC
+325 LLLFFSC
-332 FRVIRKSMQPLSDLA
+332 FQVIRKTMRPLSDLA

-398 KVRIERELQIAQNIQ
+398 KVRIEGELQIARNIQ
-413 MGMIPQ
+413 MGMLPQ

-429 IDLYASMVPA
+429 VDLYASMVPA

-445 LYDYFIQGRRL
+445 LYDYFIQSGRL

-469 ASLFMTVVLNLF
+469 ASLFMTVVQNLF
-481 RAAGKQGLLPA
+481 RAAGQQGLLPA
-492 EIAHQINET
+492 EIAHRINET
-501 LTDGNEQLMFVTMFI
+501 LADRNEQLMFVTMFI
-516 GAIDLQ
+516 GAIDLE
-522 TGKLDFCN
+522 TGRLDFCN

-536 VILPPGGN
+536 VVLPRGGK
-544 PVFLPCKS
+544 PAFLSCKA
-552 NTAIGVLSD
+552 NTAIGILPD
-561 AVFEGE
+561 AHFEGE
-567 YVDGFKDT
+567 HLDGFKGT
-575 PLFLYTDGLNE
+575 PLFLYTDGLSE
-586 AENPDH
+586 AENPDL
-592 ELFGSDRLL
+592 ELFGTDRLL
-601 AVLGEPFTDAETV
+601 AVLGEPYTDAETV

-627 GADASDDQSKN
+627 GADTSDD
-638 SKLPSVAYQN
+638 
-648 SPALKRWAAIGCG
+648 
-661 EEGIRTLTYAWLK
+661 LTMLCLEIK
-674 YI
+674 K

>member
-1 MRKLIDSFRRS
+1 MKKLIDTLRRS

-25 ALVFLAAMSY
+25 ALVFLAATAY
-35 IFFVSRRYVRE
+35 FFTVSRRYVRE

-52 TQVVENSVLRLNSI
+52 TQVVENSVLRLNNI
-66 LEDVEISADNLEW
+66 LEDVQLSADNLEW
-79 LVYRHLDEPES
+79 LVYRHLDEPEM
-90 MMEYTRTTVQS
+90 MMEYSRITVQG

-106 GCSISFEPNFFE
+106 GCSISFEPDYFE
-118 GHYYYSAYSGYIG
+118 GRHYFSAYSGYIG
-131 GNLETEQEGDEDYQ
+131 GTLRTEQEGDDDYQ

-168 DWEQDDAEDR
+168 DWEQDDAKDR

-190 TTSDGYIG
+190 TTAEGYIG
-198 SISLDVSLKWLSD
+198 GISLDISLKWLSD

-216 KPYPHSYSILVSR
+216 KPYPHSYSILISR
-229 GGTFLVHPDPEK
+229 GGTYLVHPDPDK

-250 GLIDPKPELDELGKS
+250 GLITPRPELDELGTS
-265 MLGLEAGYRRMEID
+265 MLDQEAGYRRLMVD
-279 GIRSY
+279 GKPSF
-284 VFFTPLN
+284 VFFTPLK

-311 RLRRFIIAIDILGL
+311 RLRWIVTTIDILGL
-325 LLLFLSC
+325 LLLFFLC
-332 FRVIRKSMQPLSDLA
+332 FRVIRKTMRPLSDLA

-360 VLPENTQPDELGTLS
+360 VLPENDQPDELGTLS

-385 VTYMDELTRTTAN
+385 VAYMDELTRTTAN
-398 KVRIERELQIAQNIQ
+398 KVRIEGELQIARNIQ
-413 MGMIPQ
+413 RGMIPQ

-429 IDLYASMVPA
+429 IDLYASMDPA

-445 LYDYFIQGRRL
+445 LYDYLIQGGRL

-469 ASLFMTVVLNLF
+469 ASLFMTVVRNLF
-481 RAAGKQGLLPA
+481 RAAGRQGLPPA

-501 LTDGNEQLMFVTMFI
+501 LSDGNEQLMFVTMFI
-516 GAIDLQ
+516 GAIDLVS
-522 TGKLDFCN
+522 GRLDFCN

-536 VILPPGGN
+536 VLLPRGGK
-544 PVFLPCKS
+544 PAFLPCKA
-552 NTAIGVLSD
+552 NTPLGILPD
-561 AVFEGE
+561 ARFEGE
-567 YVDGFKDT
+567 YVDGLKGT
-575 PLFLYTDGLNE
+575 PLFLYTDGLTE
-586 AENPDH
+586 AEDPAL

-601 AVLGEPFTDAETV
+601 AVLGEPYVDAETV

-627 GADASDDQSKN
+627 GADASDDLTMLCLEIKN
-638 SKLPSVAYQN
+638 
-648 SPALKRWAAIGCG
+648 
-661 EEGIRTLTYAWLK
+661 
-674 YI
+674 

>member
-1 MRKLIDSFRRS
+1 MKKLIDTFRRS

-25 ALVFLAAMSY
+25 ALVFLGATAY
-35 IFFVSRRYVRE
+35 FFTVSRRYVRE

-52 TQVVENSVLRLNSI
+52 TQVVENSVLRLNNI
-66 LEDVEISADNLEW
+66 LEDVQLSADNLEW
-79 LVYRHLDEPES
+79 LVYRHLDEPDL
-90 MMEYTRTTVQS
+90 MMEYSRITVQG

-106 GCSISFEPNFFE
+106 GCSISFEPNFFKD
-118 GHYYYSAYSGYIG
+118 HYYYSAYSGYVG
-131 GNLETEQEGDEDYQ
+131 GTLQTEQEGDEDYQ

-190 TTSDGYIG
+190 TTSAGFIG
-198 SISLDVSLKWLSD
+198 SISLDISLKWLSD

-216 KPYPHSYSILVSR
+216 KPYPHSYSILISR
-229 GGTFLVHPDPEK
+229 GGTYLVHPDPDK

-250 GLIDPKPELDELGKS
+250 GLIDSKPAQDELGKS
-265 MLGLEAGYRRMEID
+265 MLELEAGFRRLVID
-279 GIRSY
+279 GVRSY
-284 VFFTPLN
+284 VFFTPLK

-311 RLRRFIIAIDILGL
+311 RLRWFITTIDLLGL
-325 LLLFLSC
+325 LLLFFSC
-332 FRVIRKSMQPLSDLA
+332 FQVIRKTMRPLSDLA
-347 RQAEDIASGHFDT
+347 RQAEEIASGHFDT
-360 VLPENTQPDELGTLS
+360 VLPASTQPDELGTLS

-398 KVRIERELQIAQNIQ
+398 KVRIEGELQIARDIQ

-419 VFPPFPERKD
+419 VFPPFPDRKD
-429 IDLYASMVPA
+429 IDLYASMEPA

-445 LYDYFIQGRRL
+445 LYDYFIQGGRL
-456 YFCIGDVSGKGVP
+456 YFCIADVSGKGVP
-469 ASLFMTVVLNLF
+469 ASLFMAVVRNLF
-481 RAAGKQGLLPA
+481 RAAGKQELLPD
-492 EIAHQINET
+492 EIARRINDI
-501 LTDGNEQLMFVTMFI
+501 LSDGNEQLMFVTMFI
-516 GAIDLQ
+516 GAIDLE
-522 TGKLDFCN
+522 TGRLDFCN

-536 VILPPGGN
+536 VVLPHDGK
-544 PVFLPCKS
+544 PVFLSCKA
-552 NTAIGVLSD
+552 NTSIGILPD
-561 AVFEGE
+561 ARFEGE

-601 AVLGEPFTDAETV
+601 AILGEPYTDAETV
-614 VKRMQAAISDHVA
+614 VKRMQKAISAHVA
-627 GADASDDQSKN
+627 GADASDD
-638 SKLPSVAYQN
+638 LTM
-648 SPALKRWAAIGCG
+648 LCLEIKR
-661 EEGIRTLTYAWLK
+661 
-674 YI
+674 